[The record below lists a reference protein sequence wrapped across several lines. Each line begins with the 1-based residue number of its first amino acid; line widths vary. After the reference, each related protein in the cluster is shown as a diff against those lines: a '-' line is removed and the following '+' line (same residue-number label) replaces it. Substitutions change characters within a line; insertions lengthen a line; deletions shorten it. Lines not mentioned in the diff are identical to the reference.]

1 MIKRVHFSCSALPYL
16 LVLPQVLITLVFFIW
31 PASQAVFQS
40 FLQEDPFGLKTEFI
54 FLENYYT
61 LFQDPDYRSSF
72 CKTMVFSF
80 FTTLIS
86 MGSALILAARVDRV
100 IKCRTVYRT
109 FLIWPY
115 AVAPVV
121 AGALWMFM
129 FDPTL
134 GIVAYFLQFAG
145 VDWNHRMNGSH
156 AMMLIILAAS
166 WKQISYNFLFFIAGM
181 QAIPRSLIEAAAMD
195 GAGPF
200 RRFWTIVFPL
210 LSPTTFFLLVVNM
223 VYAFFDTFGIVHAVT
238 KGGPAQAT
246 QILVYKVYNDGFI
259 GLDLGG
265 SAAQSVILMAIVIGF
280 TVIQFKYIERRVV
293 Y

>member
-1 MIKRVHFSCSALPYL
+1 MRQVSMIKRVHFSRSALPYL

-40 FLQEDPFGLKTEFI
+40 FLREDAFGLKTEFV
-54 FLENYYT
+54 FLENYAA

-72 CKTMVFSF
+72 FKTMVFSF
-80 FTTLIS
+80 STTLIS

-121 AGALWMFM
+121 AGALWMFL

-145 VDWNHRMNGSH
+145 VDWNHRM
-156 AMMLIILAAS
+156 M
-166 WKQISYNFLFFIAGM
+166 
-181 QAIPRSLIEAAAMD
+181 
-195 GAGPF
+195 
-200 RRFWTIVFPL
+200 
-210 LSPTTFFLLVVNM
+210 VVM
-223 VYAFFDTFGIVHAVT
+223 
-238 KGGPAQAT
+238 P
-246 QILVYKVYNDGFI
+246 
-259 GLDLGG
+259 
-265 SAAQSVILMAIVIGF
+265 
-280 TVIQFKYIERRVV
+280 
-293 Y
+293 